1 MLRTLLEPARPNG
14 AAAADAANSA
24 RRRRECMAA
33 GFEDDSDVRLCEF
46 DTYEWSEK
54 VFALGS
60 FDVLIHEVVLDSFC
74 IDVAASSKL
83 SWIIVPHC
91 PV

>member
-1 MLRTLLEPARPNG
+1 MVHTLLEPARPNG

-24 RRRRECMAA
+24 RIRRDCMAA
-33 GFEDDSDVRLCEF
+33 GFENDCNVRLCEF

-60 FDVLIHEVVLDSFC
+60 FDVLIHEVVLDSFY
-74 IDVAASSKL
+74 IDVAVSSKL
-83 SWIIVPHC
+83 SCVAFAHR